1 MQVPGSKKKRN
12 INMKIRMSIVALV
25 MVALSGTANAQEYK
39 VVKSTGR
46 LEIHTG
52 KVTVE
57 GYSGSEIIFSSR
69 DGKDEQDERAVGLQ
83 SINASGL
90 TDNTGGLGINVS
102 VKGDVVSVNQLRKTN
117 SPDIRIQVPKGV
129 IVSVDHESQYGGD
142 ISFKNMENEIEVSVQ
157 YNSVEL
163 ENITGPLTIKAIYGH
178 VEANFGANVK
188 GPISIVSIYGYVDV
202 TLPLATKANLSLD
215 TSYGEILIHPDFKIE
230 MSPGRGEDRV
240 EGKLNGGGMSVDLSC
255 NYGKVYLRKK

>member
-1 MQVPGSKKKRN
+1 
-12 INMKIRMSIVALV
+12 MKIRMSIVAL
-25 MVALSGTANAQEYK
+25 MIVALGGTVSAQEYK
-39 VVKSTGR
+39 IARSTGR
-46 LEIHTG
+46 LEIHLG

-57 GYSGSEIIFSSR
+57 GYNGNEIIFSSR
-69 DGKDEQDERAVGLQ
+69 DGKDEDDERSKGLQ

-90 TDNTGGLGINVS
+90 TDNTGLGINVS
-102 VKGDVVSVNQLRKTN
+102 EKGEVVSVNQLRKTN

-129 IVSVDHESQYGGD
+129 IVSFEHESQYGGD
-142 ISFKNMENEIEVSVQ
+142 VTFKNMENEIEVAAQ

-163 ENITGPLTIKAIYGH
+163 ENITGPLTVKAIYGH

-188 GPISIVSIYGYVDV
+188 GPISIVSVYGYVDV
-202 TLPLATKANLSLD
+202 TLPLATKANLRLD

-230 MSPGRGEDRV
+230 MSGRGEDRV
-240 EGKLNGGGMSVDLSC
+240 EGKLNGGGMIVDLSC